1 MFRSLVLAES
11 SLPTDLLDSD
21 CFRNNVAWVLW
32 LEDADADFFLL
43 PRQVVSTVKI
53 YFISCF

>member
-32 LEDADADFFLL
+32 FWKMLTLIFFYFRGKLCL
-43 PRQVVSTVKI
+43 P
-53 YFISCF
+53 